1 MTYHY
6 NLKLVHSGD
15 RTELYHYQ
23 LAQQR
28 GNPARNEK
36 GRKGNQ
42 DGTTDKN
49 KNRRQVLNA
58 ARNNIIRLVNSNK
71 DLLSFITLTYA
82 ENMKD
87 LSKSKADLHKCI
99 NKIQR
104 NIPDF
109 KYLYVLEY
117 QERGAIHY
125 HMLCNYP
132 IDFECVH
139 SNRRKPQCQKEA
151 ENRFMIDYWPHGF
164 VDIRDLHREGNTN
177 VGLYVST
184 YIVKSLQD
192 VNMNGYRV
200 YGYSRNLNKP
210 VEETMLIQTDIID
223 VLQEMN
229 KHYKVSYGNSYDQVI
244 DYGDEIKIGTVN
256 YFDMW
261 RRGDALQ

>member
-87 LSKSKADLHKCI
+87 LSQSKADLHKCI

-104 NIPDF
+104 NIKVF

-132 IDFECVH
+132 IDFECAK

-151 ENRFMIDYWPHGF
+151 ETRFMVDYWPYGF
-164 VDIRDLHREGNTN
+164 VDIRNLQEEGNTN

-210 VEETMLIQTDIID
+210 IEETMLIQTDIID
-223 VLQEMN
+223 ILQEMN
-229 KHYKVSYGNSYDQVI
+229 KHYKVSYSNSYEQSI
-244 DYGDEIKIGTVN
+244 DYGDEIKVGTVN
-256 YFDMW
+256 YFDLW
-261 RRGDALQ
+261 RRNE

>member
-6 NLKLVHSGD
+6 NLKMVHSGN

-28 GNPARNEK
+28 GNQARNQN
-36 GRKGNQ
+36 GRKGNANVE
-42 DGTTDKN
+42 TDKQ
-49 KNRRQVLNA
+49 KNRRQVLNT

-87 LSKSKADLHKCI
+87 LSQSKADLHKCI

-104 NIPDF
+104 NIKEF

-132 IDFECVH
+132 IDFECAK

-151 ENRFMIDYWPHGF
+151 ETRFMYDYWPHGF
-164 VDIRDLHREGNTN
+164 VDIRNLQEEGNTN

-210 VEETMLIQTDIID
+210 IEETMLIQTDIID
-223 VLQEMN
+223 ILQEMN
-229 KHYKVSYGNSYDQVI
+229 KHYKVSYSNSYEQSI
-244 DYGDEIKIGTVN
+244 DYGDEIKVGTVN
-256 YFDMW
+256 YFDLW
-261 RRGDALQ
+261 RRNE

>member
-1 MTYHY
+1 MIYHY
-6 NLKLVHSGD
+6 NLKMVHSGD

-28 GNPARNEK
+28 GNQARNQN
-36 GRKGNQ
+36 GRKGNANVE
-42 DGTTDKN
+42 TDKQ

-87 LSKSKADLHKCI
+87 LSQSKADLHKCI

-132 IDFECVH
+132 IDFECAK
-139 SNRRKPQCQKEA
+139 SDRRKPQCQKEA
-151 ENRFMIDYWPHGF
+151 ENRFMMDYWPYGF

-223 VLQEMN
+223 VLKEMN

>member
-1 MTYHY
+1 M
-6 NLKLVHSGD
+6 VHSGD

-28 GNPARNEK
+28 GNQARNQN
-36 GRKGNQ
+36 GRKGNANVE
-42 DGTTDKN
+42 TDKQ

-87 LSKSKADLHKCI
+87 LSQSKADLHKCI

-104 NIPDF
+104 NIKGF

-139 SNRRKPQCQKEA
+139 SNRCYA
-151 ENRFMIDYWPHGF
+151 TI
-164 VDIRDLHREGNTN
+164 L
-177 VGLYVST
+177 
-184 YIVKSLQD
+184 
-192 VNMNGYRV
+192 
-200 YGYSRNLNKP
+200 
-210 VEETMLIQTDIID
+210 
-223 VLQEMN
+223 
-229 KHYKVSYGNSYDQVI
+229 
-244 DYGDEIKIGTVN
+244 
-256 YFDMW
+256 
-261 RRGDALQ
+261 